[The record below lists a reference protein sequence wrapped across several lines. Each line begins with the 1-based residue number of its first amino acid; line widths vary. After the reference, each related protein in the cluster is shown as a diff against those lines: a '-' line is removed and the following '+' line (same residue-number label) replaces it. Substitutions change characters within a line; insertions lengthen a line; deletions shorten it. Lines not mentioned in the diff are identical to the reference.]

1 VPPPAPR
8 PDLDAELELLQGL
21 GWAELLEAEVGPKD
35 TQAGSLWLGGMQFA
49 MADADGGLATRG
61 VLPKGTKRK

>member
-1 VPPPAPR
+1 MGAK
-8 PDLDAELELLQGL
+8 D
-21 GWAELLEAEVGPKD
+21 KD
-35 TQAGSLWLGGMQFA
+35 TQAGSVWLGGMQFA